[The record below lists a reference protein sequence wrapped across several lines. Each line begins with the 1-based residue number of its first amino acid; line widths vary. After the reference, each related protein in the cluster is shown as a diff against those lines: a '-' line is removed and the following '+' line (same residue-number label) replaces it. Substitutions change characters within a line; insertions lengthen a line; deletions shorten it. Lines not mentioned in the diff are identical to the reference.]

1 VELVDQQVGF
11 VVSDNGPG
19 IAPDAL
25 THVFEQHWQAGDTRT
40 GMGLGL
46 FIAKTLVEAHGGQ
59 IGVESTLGRGAKFW
73 FGLPGYVRL
82 DMRTSL
88 SQSLA

>member
-1 VELVDQQVGF
+1 MEFVDEQVQF
-11 VVSDNGPG
+11 VVADNGPG

-25 THVFEQHWQAGDTRT
+25 THVFEQHWQAGDARS

-46 FIAKTLVEAHGGQ
+46 FIAKKLVEAHGGQ

-73 FGLPGYVRL
+73 FRLPADVH
-82 DMRTSL
+82 
-88 SQSLA
+88 LASA